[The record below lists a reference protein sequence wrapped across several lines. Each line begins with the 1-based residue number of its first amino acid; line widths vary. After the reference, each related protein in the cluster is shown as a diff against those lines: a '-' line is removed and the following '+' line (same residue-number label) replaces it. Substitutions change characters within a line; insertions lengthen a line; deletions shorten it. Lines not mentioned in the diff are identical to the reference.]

1 MEQNKTPVK
10 WLYDNLD
17 DKLIA
22 YLQHEITLN
31 EMSKEM
37 IKIKY
42 QAIQMEQEHMV
53 RLIHFMRTQD
63 KMGKSIDDLF
73 YQYWNENYENK
84 S

>member
-1 MEQNKTPVK
+1 MENKKTPVN
-10 WLYDNLD
+10 WLHDELD

-22 YLQHEITLN
+22 YLQREITLN

>member
-1 MEQNKTPVK
+1 MEQNKTLVK

-73 YQYWNENYENK
+73 YQYWDEHYGK
-84 S
+84 

>member
-42 QAIQMEQEHMV
+42 QAIQMEQRFVVH
-53 RLIHFMRTQD
+53 
-63 KMGKSIDDLF
+63 
-73 YQYWNENYENK
+73 
-84 S
+84 